1 MQPFKGQAAVSIL
14 TIKPSNTVLNESKP
28 SACSRESTQP
38 LYTRTFRHRSMYT
51 SLRALCT
58 AGRQHDQS
66 AVWLQW
72 TGICWDR
79 IDFNYKLF
87 HPILYHMKVKVL
99 LAQSCPTLCNP
110 MDCSLPGSSVRGI
123 LQARILEWVAIPFS
137 RGSSRFRDQTRSPT
151 LQADPLPSEL
161 AGKPIFYHIWIYLVF
176 LIVFCQRRKETL
188 AMDCNPRFQAK
199 TSCHH
204 SWWSQAN
211 LSFLI
216 CKMGITVVPP
226 SLDCCEN

>member
-1 MQPFKGQAAVSIL
+1 MKASPVHAVGRAHSHCTRAHL
-14 TIKPSNTVLNESKP
+14 DTEACTRLCVHSVQLEGNTTN
-28 SACSRESTQP
+28 Q
-38 LYTRTFRHRSMYT
+38 
-51 SLRALCT
+51 
-58 AGRQHDQS
+58 QW
-66 AVWLQW
+66 WLQW

-123 LQARILEWVAIPFS
+123 LQGRILEWVAIPFS